1 MRRTY
6 FLTVATVAA
15 LVFVLGADIAQAQRG
30 GRGGGR
36 GGGGRGGGG
45 GGAPLDEATILEEF
59 DTMVELIWSDE
70 EEDAWKDIDKNAAE
84 EKQAFITAFWE
95 RRDPT
100 PGSEE
105 NEFREVWMA
114 RVTYANRSFRG
125 EGDPGWETDR
135 GKFYLIYG
143 PEVMLAVQNKEVAGA
158 VGQNAE
164 SQRGRTS
171 TNIHWTI
178 DPGQNPFLDGKDE
191 VVFAQYQ
198 RSYSRTTGGIE
209 YSEEA
214 FRAGQAVSQYFEA
227 RRANPSSAGPVAVG
241 GATGAGAI
249 GAGATAGASPT
260 PDRLAMQRLM
270 QQGVTQQ
277 DLMLKQGMGFIPAA
291 AGNTFVM
298 FNFELGKSG
307 LTFETDGAPGPASL
321 LAFGVLFKKDPGAAN
336 GEQYLRDVKINFSV
350 DPANG
355 TTEETTTHSFG
366 MTLEPGDYR
375 LAWGVMDNASERI
388 VTASY
393 EFTAPNYAAG
403 ELNVPSVII
412 ASGIEEKTD
421 AIDVNTIYGETR
433 VGNLALTTDLDNIFG
448 RNDALLLLYFI
459 QGLGID
465 PAAQQPR
472 FDVDHRILIA
482 GTDESIARLPTQ
494 TLNFGAIQQEIPL
507 SLVEQIEV
515 GTDYEIEIHIK
526 DQVNGNEIIQR
537 VPFSVRGG

>member
-1 MRRTY
+1 MRRTC
-6 FLTVATVAA
+6 FLTVAVAVA
-15 LVFVLGADIAQAQRG
+15 LVFVLGADLAQAQRG

-36 GGGGRGGGG
+36 GGGGRG
-45 GGAPLDEATILEEF
+45 AAVLDEATILEEF
-59 DTMVELIWSDE
+59 DSIVDLIWTGE
-70 EEDAWKDIDKNAAE
+70 EEDTWKDIDKNAVE

-100 PGSEE
+100 PGTED

-114 RVTYANRSFRG
+114 RVTYANGAFRG
-125 EGDPGWETDR
+125 EGRPGWETDR
-135 GKFYLIYG
+135 GKFYLVYG
-143 PEVMLAVQNKEVAGA
+143 QEALVAQERKEVAGSA
-158 VGQNAE
+158 NRGVSAE
-164 SQRGRTS
+164 QKAGSS
-171 TNIHWTI
+171 TNIIWTL
-178 DPGQNPFLDGKDE
+178 DPSQNPFLSDKQQIT
-191 VVFAQYQ
+191 FAQIS
-198 RSYSRTTGGIE
+198 RTYSRISGGFD

-214 FRAGQAVSQYFEA
+214 FLAGAAVAAYFEG
-227 RRANPSSAGPVAVG
+227 RRANPSSAGPAAAAGGTAVA
-241 GATGAGAI
+241 GATGA
-249 GAGATAGASPT
+249 ASPT
-260 PDRLAMQRLM
+260 PDMLAMQQLM

-277 DLMLKQGMGFIPAA
+277 DLTLKQGVGFIPAA
-291 AGNTFVM
+291 AGNTFTT

-321 LAFGVLFKKDPGAAN
+321 LAFGVLFKKDPNVPN
-336 GEQYLRDVKINFSV
+336 GEQFLRDVKINFNV

-355 TTEETTTHSFG
+355 TAEETTTHSFG

-388 VTASY
+388 ATTSY
-393 EFTAPNYAAG
+393 EFTVPNYAAG

-412 ASGIEEKTD
+412 ATRLEETAD
-421 AIDVNTIYGETR
+421 AIDINTVYDTTR
-433 VGNLALTTDLDNIFG
+433 VGNLALATDLDNLFG
-448 RNDALLLLYFI
+448 RDDTLLLLYFI
-459 QGLGID
+459 QGLGVD
-465 PAAQQPR
+465 PGTQQPS
-472 FDVDHRILIA
+472 FDIDHRILLA

-494 TLNFGAIQQEIPL
+494 ALTFGAINQEIPL